1 MNQIVYSILLVTLV
15 MVACSKDQ
23 EVATSKVLKD
33 VTSLSE
39 YSVKISNGVSL
50 LFFHATWCPKCSAQR
65 PAIEQAADDA
75 SLKGVF
81 FGQVD
86 YEKVTEVVKTAKVV
100 GFPTMVFYK
109 DGAEV
114 ARFSGQG
121 HSHDKIKNQLTEL
134 LQ

>member
-1 MNQIVYSILLVTLV
+1 MNQFIYSVLLAGLF
-15 MVACSKDQ
+15 MVSCNKDQ
-23 EVATSKVLKD
+23 EIATSTTLQD
-33 VTSLSE
+33 IASLTE
-39 YSVKISNGVSL
+39 YNAKISTGVSL

-65 PAIEQAADDA
+65 PAIEQVRDDA

-86 YEKVTEVVKTAKVV
+86 YEKVTEVVQTAKVV

-121 HSHDKIKNQLTEL
+121 HSHDKIRNQLMEL
-134 LQ
+134 L